1 MLNFDTL
8 MNKNTNSPVIFCGII
23 NKQYDYKFYI
33 NLRNILKEKYNITPY
48 FVIFENLPDKE
59 DEQYYYVILD
69 KIKEIEKVTYYK
81 WMDNDE
87 LELFYFG
94 EEEVFKYFF
103 EILINSTEKRVNFH
117 FINTRKNKK
126 QNQISFVIKLNLSD
140 KYKEE

>member
-1 MLNFDTL
+1 MLNFDSL
-8 MNKNTNSPVIFCGII
+8 MNKDVNSPVIFCGII

-33 NLRNILKEKYNITPY
+33 NLRNTLKEKYSITPY

-59 DEQYYYVILD
+59 EEQYYYVILD
-69 KIKEIEKVTYYK
+69 KIKEMEKVTYYK
-81 WMDNDE
+81 WIDNDD

-117 FINTRKNKK
+117 FINTKKNKK
-126 QNQISFVIKLNLSD
+126 HNQISFVIKLNLPD
-140 KYKEE
+140 DIKI

>member
-33 NLRNILKEKYNITPY
+33 NLRNTLKEKYNITPY

-69 KIKEIEKVTYYK
+69 KIKEMEKVTYYK
-81 WMDNDE
+81 WMDNDD

-126 QNQISFVIKLNLSD
+126 QNQISFVIKLNLPD
-140 KYKEE
+140 DNKV